1 MYKSLFFCIFLQI
14 SLQTIA
20 QDTLV
25 LSFDDADQLFQEKNI
40 SLLASALRIERA
52 KALEVQAKVYP
63 NPVFTAEINA
73 YDPQHQQAFHV
84 GSSGQKGFQLE
95 QLILIGGKRKAE
107 IDMAKTNTVIAEIE
121 FQKLL
126 LELKY
131 QLHISL
137 FQAGQQQLLIQKYN
151 KQLQFLDTLI
161 QAFRVQVEKGNIP
174 MNEFVRLKG
183 AYIQL
188 NNERANLIQ
197 EFYQTQTTIQTLL
210 QVTSIVIPKE
220 DQLDF
225 SVYLN
230 IQPVEDLIQLAKSQQ
245 LDLQIIHQN
254 QILAQQYLMYQK
266 RVAIPD
272 INIFVS
278 YDQRGGAFNN
288 QLNTGIS
295 IPLPIWNRNQGAIK
309 SAQLETQEMEYTLKS
324 RELEITNAIRN
335 TYAAYKQ
342 TISEYVHTKELYNDD
357 FEKVQQGMSMN
368 FQKRNISL
376 IEFMDYFESYN
387 QVINELSRIKTQL
400 VINAEQFTI
409 LTGKEL
415 FKP

>member
-1 MYKSLFFCIFLQI
+1 
-14 SLQTIA
+14 
-20 QDTLV
+20 
-25 LSFDDADQLFQEKNI
+25 
-40 SLLASALRIERA
+40 
-52 KALEVQAKVYP
+52 
-63 NPVFTAEINA
+63 
-73 YDPQHQQAFHV
+73 
-84 GSSGQKGFQLE
+84 
-95 QLILIGGKRKAE
+95 RKAE
-107 IDMAKTNTVIAEIE
+107 IDMAKTNTAIAEIE

-295 IPLPIWNRNQGAIK
+295 IPLPIWNRNRGAIK
-309 SAQLETQEMEYTLKS
+309 SAQLETQELEYTLKS
-324 RELEITNAIRN
+324 RELELTNAIRN

-376 IEFMDYFESYN
+376 IEFMDFFESYN